1 MARGAALT
9 TSTQADNIDVV
20 GAAAGIAANSYF
32 QSAFLQIAASS
43 SGDRKRFYVVEGPM
57 TFEAQASEGVANEE
71 TQYVPTSHTVTCAVN
86 VCDAVLT
93 QEALKDGRTSGKS
106 LQEQVIS
113 SGTQA
118 YVSFVDAQYAALYA
132 KVEDTGTD
140 HVIGSSSSA
149 LSAALID
156 DAINLMLTQGHKT
169 PYALVI
175 KTSLLPQL
183 FQIPGMQ
190 DYRVKGADGPGGIS
204 DMMIANSPRV
214 IAGYGGV
221 LDIYH
226 SPEIDTSSGTHNL
239 MVAVGNSPEHR
250 SLVNPWT
257 PVETDR
263 GVSGQKLLVDP
274 YWNSAERSLDIN
286 MTTIEAFKLRDT
298 DTAAAS
304 TYAVDIVT
312 SPAS

>member
-1 MARGAALT
+1 MARGDANT
-9 TSTQADNIDVV
+9 TATNVDGIDVV
-20 GAAAGIAANSYF
+20 QTAAGIAANSYF
-32 QSAFLQIAASS
+32 QSAFLQIADSRN
-43 SGDRKRFYVVEGPM
+43 GERKRNYVIEGPM
-57 TFEAQASEGVANEE
+57 TFEAQGSEGVANEE
-71 TQYVPTSHTVTCAVN
+71 TQYVPLNHTVTASVN

-106 LQEQVIS
+106 LQDQVIS

-118 YVSFVDAQYAALYA
+118 YVQFADAQFAGLHTA
-132 KVEDTGTD
+132 VETASPD
-140 HVIGSSSSA
+140 HVIGTSSSA

-156 DAINLMLTQGHKT
+156 TAINKLLTKGLKT

-204 DMMIANSPRV
+204 DMMIADSPRV
-214 IAGYGGV
+214 VAGYGGV

-226 SPEIDTSSGTHNL
+226 SPQIVTSSGTQNL
-239 MVAVGNSPEHR
+239 MVAVGNSAEHR

-263 GVSGQKLLVDP
+263 GVSSQKLLVDP

-286 MTTIEAFKLRDT
+286 MTTIEAFSLRDS
-298 DTAAAS
+298 DSSADS
-304 TYAVDIVT
+304 EYAVKITT

>member
-1 MARGAALT
+1 
-9 TSTQADNIDVV
+9 
-20 GAAAGIAANSYF
+20 
-32 QSAFLQIAASS
+32 
-43 SGDRKRFYVVEGPM
+43 M
-57 TFEAQASEGVANEE
+57 TFEAQSSEGVANEE
-71 TQYVPTSHTVTCAVN
+71 TQYVPTNHTVTCAVN
-86 VCDAVLT
+86 VCDAILT
-93 QEALKDGRTSGKS
+93 QEALKDGRTSGRS
-106 LQEQVIS
+106 LQEQVIN

-118 YVSFVDAQYAALYA
+118 YVKFVDASFAALYS

-140 HVIGSSSSA
+140 HVIGTSSSA

-156 DAINLMLTQGHKT
+156 EAINLLLTKGLKT

-183 FQIPGMQ
+183 FAIPGMQ
-190 DYRVKGADGPGGIS
+190 DYRVKGQDGPGGIT
-204 DMMIANSPRV
+204 DMTIGNSPRV

-239 MVAVGNSPEHR
+239 MVAVGNQPEHR

-257 PVETDR
+257 PVESDR
-263 GVSGQKLLVDP
+263 GVSSQKLFVDP
-274 YWNSAERSLDIN
+274 NWEGDSRALEIN

-298 DTAAAS
+298 DSAAAS

>member
-1 MARGAALT
+1 MARTTNLTGA
-9 TSTQADNIDVV
+9 TQADAIDVV
-20 GAAAGIAANSYF
+20 SVAAGIAANSYF
-32 QSAFLQIAASS
+32 QSAFLPLADSR
-43 SGDRKRFYVVEGPM
+43 SGDRKRTYVIEGPM
-57 TFEAQASEGVANEE
+57 TFAAQSSEGTANNAVS
-71 TQYVPTSHTVTCAVN
+71 YVPTAHTVTAAVQ

-106 LQEQVIS
+106 LQEQVIA

-118 YVSFVDAQYAALYA
+118 YVKYVDAQFAALYSKA
-132 KVEDTGTD
+132 DTAAPD
-140 HVIGSSSSA
+140 HVIGSSSTA

-156 DAINLMLTQGHKT
+156 NAINLLLTKGLKT

-226 SPEIDTSSGTHNL
+226 TPYIVSSSGTHNL

-263 GVSGQKLLVDP
+263 GVASQKLLVDP
-274 YWNSAERSLDIN
+274 FWNSAERSLDIN

-298 DTAAAS
+298 DTSAS
-304 TYAVDIVT
+304 STHVVDIVT